1 MKNVLI
7 TCRSNY
13 NKHGELIWTLENNWY
28 EFFKRRKV
36 NLIPITPSKRFKDQL
51 KQLKPRGIIFSGGND
66 LNFLNKNKA
75 NLARDRFELK
85 LLKIALK
92 NKLPIL
98 GVCRGFQ
105 LIAYFYKS
113 KIFKKNNHVRKIHT
127 LKFNRKIK
135 EKLIKT
141 IKVNSFHN
149 FVISNLPKIFDFIVR
164 DKDQTIEL
172 AYSKKLKILNTMFH
186 PERKN
191 GSQNYINQLVFSH
204 FKI

>member
-1 MKNVLI
+1 MI
-7 TCRSNY
+7 
-13 NKHGELIWTLENNWY
+13 
-28 EFFKRRKV
+28 
-36 NLIPITPSKRFKDQL
+36 
-51 KQLKPRGIIFSGGND
+51 
-66 LNFLNKNKA
+66 
-75 NLARDRFELK
+75 RDKFELK

-113 KIFKKNNHVRKIHT
+113 KIFKKNNHVRTIHT

-149 FVISNLPKIFDFIVR
+149 FVISNLPRFLILLL